1 MKDEF
6 VERVTTEDRY
16 ESLRDVLELA
26 YRQAA
31 YGKGQDRHGVGQPFT
46 NQPMQHLLDL
56 YGYGFAAGQ
65 IGKKV
70 QEAQRL
76 PKDKAIH
83 ELLGAIV
90 YAAGLVI
97 YLERQ
102 PRDEVVVSGGGGAG
116 GSGKVQELREEL
128 KGKWVDKT

>member
-1 MKDEF
+1 MNDEF
-6 VERVTTEDRY
+6 LEKVATEDRY

-31 YGKGQDRHGVGQPFT
+31 YGKGQDRHGVGQPFDK
-46 NQPMQHLLDL
+46 QPMQHLLDL

-76 PKDKAIH
+76 PKDKAVH

-97 YLERQ
+97 YLDRQ
-102 PRDEVVVSGGGGAG
+102 PGDSVVSGGGGA
-116 GSGKVQELREEL
+116 VREERR
-128 KGKWVDKT
+128 